1 MLPPEVEAQVAAIA
15 ADRESGASEL
25 ALAAL
30 EAFEH
35 FTATARSPDDLR
47 ELAARLAAAQPNMAS
62 VRNVGHLC
70 TQLLID
76 GQQPSLTFQELRR
89 VLSGAP
95 EKIARNGLK
104 VILGT
109 PTIVTLSRSAAVVA
123 LLRFLHAR
131 HRLAGVVV
139 LESCPRFEGRRTAEE
154 LAAAGITA
162 TLVADALGPS
172 LVRSSDAVVV
182 GADSVLRD
190 GALVNKIGTYSLAL
204 AAKAAGKPFYAACE
218 LLKIDSVH
226 TAETFPGPAS
236 RPARELEPPPNVQ
249 AINVYFDVTPPDL
262 VTSYVTDRGVYDPK
276 RIAQLVLL

>member
-1 MLPPEVEAQVAAIA
+1 VVEWV
-15 ADRESGASEL
+15 
-25 ALAAL
+25 
-30 EAFEH
+30 
-35 FTATARSPDDLR
+35 
-47 ELAARLAAAQPNMAS
+47 
-62 VRNVGHLC
+62 
-70 TQLLID
+70 QLLID

-218 LLKIDSVH
+218 VLKVDADHDATS
-226 TAETFPGPAS
+226 F
-236 RPARELEPPPNVQ
+236 PPPDGRSPAELDPPPDV
-249 AINVYFDVTPPDL
+249 AAVNVYFDLTPPEL
-262 VTSYVTDRGVYDPK
+262 VTAYLTDKGVYEPR
-276 RIAQLVLL
+276 RIAQLVSL